1 MTIEPMLRKETS
13 KETIVR
19 LFKIGKSA
27 TDIIRDYNFPKA
39 TVYAAISEY
48 KKTIIPKKLT
58 INNYVAAHCMGI
70 TRKKDLAAF
79 FGVNRKTINRF
90 ENSRRT
96 QQHLTHYMELQGNGY
111 DLNEVLQRL
120 TSIHETLVI
129 FEPGSYITQKI
140 AQAIKLLTDVPK
152 KDNFPEV

>member
-1 MTIEPMLRKETS
+1 MLHKETS

-48 KKTIIPKKLT
+48 KNTIIHQDLT
-58 INNYVAAHCMGI
+58 INNYVAAHRMGI

-79 FGVNRKTINRF
+79 FGVSRMTINRF
-90 ENSRRT
+90 ENRPDIREHFNRYIKF
-96 QQHLTHYMELQGNGY
+96 QNKDYGLEEILMHL
-111 DLNEVLQRL
+111 V
-120 TSIHETLVI
+120 SILETLTI
-129 FEPGSYITQKI
+129 FEPENQT
-140 AQAIKLLTDVPK
+140 AQFIRKAIKLLQKCDK
-152 KDNFPEV
+152 